1 MHGLGVYTWK
11 IGDKYI
17 GEAPL
22 HPSHSSRAGVARAC
36 FGLHARHR
44 TGPLQVS
51 YGRIHGFGTYT
62 WRTNS
67 KYVGCWKEGKMH
79 GHGVKTD
86 PHGNLCASALR
97 LRPAPP
103 PCASA
108 LRHSTPL
115 HGLHAPLHRLHATC
129 PRPGPPPAPVSGLRA
144 SGGRASP
151 SSRTRPTSRPT
162 SWRGSTTPWVRWR
175 VRGATRRD
183 APAACP
189 GSPARPPSLCYH
201 PLMRPTPTRAPLM
214 ADAPPPG
221 QEYASVSQHDDD

>member
-1 MHGLGVYTWK
+1 MFRTPRAPPHRPSA
-11 IGDKYI
+11 
-17 GEAPL
+17 GELWQDSRLRNLHVANEFKVRRLLEGGQDARPRRKDGPAWQPVRLRPAP
-22 HPSHSSRAGVARAC
+22 
-36 FGLHARHR
+36 
-44 TGPLQVS
+44 
-51 YGRIHGFGTYT
+51 
-62 WRTNS
+62 
-67 KYVGCWKEGKMH
+67 
-79 GHGVKTD
+79 
-86 PHGNLCASALR
+86 
-97 LRPAPP
+97 RPAPP

-201 PLMRPTPTRAPLM
+201 PLMRPPPPRAPLM